1 MKTKSFSD
9 MDCSIART
17 LEQVGSWW
25 SLLIV
30 REAMMGVRRFRQF
43 EKTLG
48 ISKNTLASRLNDLVA
63 GGILRKAAAEDG
75 SGYEE
80 YLLTK
85 KGRDLAPVM
94 MALAQWGDRWAAH
107 EGGGLTPSSTRKRT
121 EISEIRPRRDDGQ
134 SIPLSEINVKPLKAA
149 AKKGDEEGDV
159 PAGER
164 CSDQPGRNLMM
175 ARLFLGLN
183 AAVIG
188 LIGLVY
194 LYDPNLLLGRYG
206 LETGGAGLDNM
217 LRSTY
222 GGVFVGVA
230 AIFLLGALHDTRSRD
245 ALALAAIF
253 MGGLALAA

>member
-1 MKTKSFSD
+1 MGSGDGMKTKSFSD

-48 ISKNTLASRLNDLVA
+48 ISKNTLTSRLNDLVE

-107 EGGGLTPSSTRKRT
+107 EDGRPYAFIDQKTGQ
-121 EISEIRPRRDDGQ
+121 EISEIRPRRDDGEP
-134 SIPLSEINVKPLKAA
+134 IPLGEINVKPLKSA
-149 AKKGDEEGDV
+149 AKKGGEE
-159 PAGER
+159 R
-164 CSDQPGRNLMM
+164 
-175 ARLFLGLN
+175 
-183 AAVIG
+183 
-188 LIGLVY
+188 
-194 LYDPNLLLGRYG
+194 
-206 LETGGAGLDNM
+206 
-217 LRSTY
+217 
-222 GGVFVGVA
+222 
-230 AIFLLGALHDTRSRD
+230 
-245 ALALAAIF
+245 
-253 MGGLALAA
+253 